1 MGGGGELEGFVKF
14 IDLDGIQ
21 EPRLAF
27 GKKTLS
33 HSPFPGLPR
42 EAFVNKRNALSFFF
56 FFFSFL
62 ITTCPVIT
70 IITYLGHLLNYSATK
85 HLLSAYCEAST
96 RLGPGTPE
104 KRPRQGES
112 RDQEQLRGKGD
123 RAHSL

>member
-21 EPRLAF
+21 EPCLAF

-56 FFFSFL
+56 FFFIFNYNLPSNHHN
-62 ITTCPVIT
+62 
-70 IITYLGHLLNYSATK
+70 HL
-85 HLLSAYCEAST
+85 
-96 RLGPGTPE
+96 
-104 KRPRQGES
+104 S
-112 RDQEQLRGKGD
+112 RTFVELFS
-123 RAHSL
+123 H